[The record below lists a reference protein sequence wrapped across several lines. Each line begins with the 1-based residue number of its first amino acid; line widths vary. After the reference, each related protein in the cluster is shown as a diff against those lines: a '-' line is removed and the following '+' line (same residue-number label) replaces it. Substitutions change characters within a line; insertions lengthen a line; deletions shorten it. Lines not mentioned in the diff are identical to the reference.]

1 MLQFLKY
8 VLATIVGLAVFSVL
22 AFFIFLGMVS
32 LASSG
37 DKVTVKENSV
47 LKLKFDKPIV
57 ERSREND
64 PFAELTNSL
73 SGTPNAVGLVQIRQA
88 IADAAADENIRGIY
102 LEPDIYAATA
112 GYPTLEEI
120 RTALVDFKKSKKF
133 IIAYGEFYTE
143 KSLYLAS
150 VADKIYLNPEGV
162 VEWNGLNASVT
173 FLKGTLDKLGV
184 KPEVFKVGDYKSAV
198 EPFLRQDMSEPSREQ
213 TRSFLSSINT
223 HLLQTVGNARS
234 ISMGE
239 LQRLA
244 DSLTI
249 REPVDAQ
256 KYKLVTHVGY
266 SDEVETAIKKELKL
280 DEKKKIEFISLAKY
294 NKADNKNDSKSD
306 NYDTRI
312 AVIMASGE
320 INSGDGNDESIGS
333 ERISEALRK
342 AREDDKIKAVVLR
355 INSPGGSSLASD
367 VMWREIELTKQKKPV
382 VASMSDY
389 AASGGY
395 YMAMG
400 CDKIIAHPTTL
411 TGSIGVFGLWFNVK
425 DLLNDKLGVTVDGVK
440 TNSYADIGLP
450 SRNMSDFE
458 RQWFQKR
465 TESVYEDFTGKVA
478 KGRKMDIETVKKIAS
493 GRVWTGEQAKQ
504 NGLVDELGGLAEAIT
519 AAAKLAKLKEGDYR
533 LRYLPEQK
541 PFLEEIFGNTKES
554 METRAVEKNM
564 GILAPYIKD
573 IQRLKS
579 WQGTQTRLPFEL
591 DIR

>member
-8 VLATIVGLAVFSVL
+8 VLATLIGLVIFSLL
-22 AFFIFLGMVS
+22 AFFIFLGFIS
-32 LASSG
+32 IASSG

-47 LKLKFDKPIV
+47 LKLKFDRPIV
-57 ERSREND
+57 ERSRSND
-64 PFAELTNSL
+64 ALAELANSL
-73 SGTPNAVGLVQIRQA
+73 GGTPNAVGLIQIRQA
-88 IADAAADENIRGIY
+88 IADAKNDDNIKGIY
-102 LEPDIYAATA
+102 LEPDMYAATA

-120 RTALVDFKKSKKF
+120 REALVDFKKSKKF
-133 IIAYGEFYTE
+133 IIAYGEYYTE

-184 KPEVFKVGDYKSAV
+184 KAEVFKVGDYKSAV

-213 TRSFLSSINT
+213 TRSFLTSIQSN
-223 HLLQTVGNARS
+223 LLKTVGDARGVS
-234 ISMGE
+234 VPE
-239 LQRLA
+239 LQNLA

-249 REPVDAQ
+249 REPEDAK
-256 KYKLVTHVGY
+256 KYKLVSHIGY
-266 SDEVETAIKKELKL
+266 YDEVESELKKELKL
-280 DEKKKIEFISLAKY
+280 DGKKKVEFISLSKY
-294 NKADNKNDSKSD
+294 EKAGNREKSEQGSNDN
-306 NYDTRI
+306 RI
-312 AVIMASGE
+312 AVIIASGE
-320 INSGDGNDESIGS
+320 INGGDGNDETIGS
-333 ERISEALRK
+333 EGIAKALRK

-367 VMWREIELTKQKKPV
+367 VMWREIQLTKQKKPV

-400 CDKIIAHPTTL
+400 CDKIVAHPTTL

-425 DLLNDKLGVTVDGVK
+425 DLLNDKLGVTIDGVK
-440 TNSYADIGLP
+440 TNSYSDIGLP
-450 SRNMSDFE
+450 TRNMSDYE

-478 KGRKMDIETVKKIAS
+478 KGRKMDIDAVKKIAS

-504 NGLVDELGGLAEAIT
+504 NGLVDELGGLEDAIDI
-519 AAAKLAKLKEGDYR
+519 AAKLAKIKGDDYR

-541 PFLEEIFGNTKES
+541 PLFEEWFGDTQES
-554 METRAVEKNM
+554 MQTKAMEKNAGM
-564 GILAPYIKD
+564 LAPYIRD
-573 IQRLKS
+573 IQRIKS
-579 WQGTQTRLPFEL
+579 WQGLQTRLPFEL
-591 DIR
+591 EIR

>member
-8 VLATIVGLAVFSVL
+8 VLATIVGLVVFSLL
-22 AFFIFLGMVS
+22 AFFIFLGIVS
-32 LASSG
+32 VASSG

-47 LKLKFDKPIV
+47 LKLKFDRPIV
-57 ERSREND
+57 ERSRSND
-64 PFAELTNSL
+64 PFAEISNSL
-73 SGTPNAVGLVQIRQA
+73 SGTPNAVGLVQIRDA
-88 IADAAADENIRGIY
+88 IAAAAEDDNIKGIY
-102 LEPDIYAATA
+102 LEPDMYAATA

-120 RTALVDFKKSKKF
+120 RAALVDFKKSKKF

-173 FLKGTLDKLGV
+173 FLKGTLDKLGI

-213 TRSFLSSINT
+213 TRSFLSSIQST
-223 HLLQTVGNARS
+223 LLKTVGEARG
-234 ISMGE
+234 ISTDE

-249 REPVDAQ
+249 REPIDA
-256 KYKLVTHVGY
+256 KNYKLVTDIGY
-266 SDEVETAIKKELKL
+266 ADEVEAAIKKQLKQE
-280 DEKKKIEFISLAKY
+280 DKKKIEFISLGKY
-294 NKADNKNDSKSD
+294 NKADNRENSESGS
-306 NYDTRI
+306 YDKRI
-312 AVIMASGE
+312 AVIIATGD
-320 INSGDGNDESIGS
+320 INSGEGSDESIGS
-333 ERISEALRK
+333 DRISEALRK

-440 TNSYADIGLP
+440 TNSYSDIGLP
-450 SRNMSDFE
+450 TRNMSDFE

-465 TESVYEDFTGKVA
+465 TESVYEDFTSKVA

-493 GRVWTGEQAKQ
+493 GRVWTGEQAKA
-504 NGLVDELGGLAEAIT
+504 NGLVDELGGLEDAIA
-519 AAAKLAKLKEGDYR
+519 AAAKMAKLDKGDYR

-541 PFLEEIFGNTKES
+541 PFLEEIFGDTQES
-554 METRAVEKNM
+554 METKALEKHTGM
-564 GILAPYIKD
+564 LAPYIKD
-573 IQRLKS
+573 IQKLKS

>member
-8 VLATIVGLAVFSVL
+8 VLATVIGLVIFSLL
-22 AFFIFLGMVS
+22 AFFIFLGFITA
-32 LASSG
+32 ASSG

-57 ERSREND
+57 ERGREND
-64 PFAELTNSL
+64 SFAELANSL
-73 SGTPNAVGLVQIRQA
+73 SGNPNSVGLIQIRQT
-88 IADAAADENIRGIY
+88 IADAKNDNNIKGIY
-102 LEPDIYAATA
+102 LEPDMYGATA

-120 RTALVDFKKSKKF
+120 RTSLADFKKSGKF
-133 IIAYGEFYTE
+133 IIAYGEYYTE
-143 KSLYLAS
+143 KSIYLAS
-150 VADKIYLNPEGV
+150 IADKIYLNPEGV
-162 VEWNGLNASVT
+162 VEWNGLSTSIT

-213 TRSFLSSINT
+213 TRSFLTSINS
-223 HLLQTVGNARS
+223 HLLKTISDARG
-234 ISMGE
+234 ISTTE
-239 LQRLA
+239 LQALA

-249 REPVDAQ
+249 REPKDAKQ
-256 KYKLVTHVGY
+256 YKLVTDVGY
-266 SDEVETAIKKELKL
+266 ADEVETAIKKALKQ
-280 DEKKKIEFISLAKY
+280 DDKKKIEFISFTKY
-294 NKADNKNDSKSD
+294 NKADNKEKSESGSSD
-306 NYDTRI
+306 NRI
-312 AVIMASGE
+312 AVIVASGE
-320 INSGDGNDESIGS
+320 INSGDGGDESIGS
-333 ERISEALRK
+333 DRIAEALRK
-342 AREDDKIKAVVLR
+342 AREDEKIKAVVLR

-367 VMWREIELTKQKKPV
+367 VMWREIQLTKEKKPV

-450 SRNMSDFE
+450 TRNMSDFE

-465 TESVYEDFTGKVA
+465 TESVYEDFTSKAA
-478 KGRKMDIETVKKIAS
+478 KGRKMNVEDLRKIAS

-504 NGLVDELGGLAEAIT
+504 NGLVDALGGMEDAVAE
-519 AAAKLAKLKEGDYR
+519 AAKLAKLKEGDYR

-541 PFLEEIFGNTKES
+541 PLIEELFGSSSET
-554 METRAVEKNM
+554 METKIIQKHTGA
-564 GILAPYIKD
+564 LAPYIKD
-573 IQRLKS
+573 IQKLKS
-579 WQGTQTRLPFEL
+579 WQGTQTRLPFEIE
-591 DIR
+591 IR